1 LTGFIRA
8 RAQVEIRSVLCT
20 PRKIRQVGIVAIPFR
35 SNHDADRIIDWAAR
49 KLLRNIS
56 PPGASPGAVI
66 ASPSRSNPDY
76 FYCWVRD
83 AALVMYVVGLLFART
98 TDKRAKAVYLKRLK
112 EYVEF
117 SRFTQTA
124 PGRIEDL
131 GEPKSHV
138 DGTAFTEPWG
148 RPQNDGPALR
158 GIALKRFA
166 DHLLDQGKKRYV
178 LKRLYTPGLPAR
190 SVIKADLEYVSHHWR
205 EPSFDYWE
213 EEKATHFSTRMV
225 QRRALLDGADLAE
238 RLNEPGAADWY
249 RQQAALIGAELEGH
263 WDREAGCIRTSVNHE
278 GGIDYKSSGLD
289 TAVILGVLH
298 GEVPGRSFS
307 VIDDYVLATA
317 LRIRDEF
324 DGLYGVNS
332 DHSDRPGI
340 AIGRY
345 PEDRYDGYRTDSQ
358 GNPWFLAGN
367 GFAEYYYRVAGALG
381 ARGEIRLTATNLV
394 FFQSLLAPG
403 QAAAL
408 SQGTKLNRWHG
419 LFGTILANL
428 CHEGDDFIR
437 RTLLHADGALS
448 EQFHRTTGRMT
459 AAPDLTWSYSS
470 LISALVHRPASAGYC

>member
-1 LTGFIRA
+1 
-8 RAQVEIRSVLCT
+8 
-20 PRKIRQVGIVAIPFR
+20 
-35 SNHDADRIIDWAAR
+35 
-49 KLLRNIS
+49 
-56 PPGASPGAVI
+56 
-66 ASPSRSNPDY
+66 
-76 FYCWVRD
+76 
-83 AALVMYVVGLLFART
+83 
-98 TDKRAKAVYLKRLK
+98 
-112 EYVEF
+112 
-117 SRFTQTA
+117 
-124 PGRIEDL
+124 
-131 GEPKSHV
+131 
-138 DGTAFTEPWG
+138 
-148 RPQNDGPALR
+148 
-158 GIALKRFA
+158 
-166 DHLLDQGKKRYV
+166 
-178 LKRLYTPGLPAR
+178 
-190 SVIKADLEYVSHHWR
+190 
-205 EPSFDYWE
+205 
-213 EEKATHFSTRMV
+213 MV

-249 RQQAALIGAELEGH
+249 RQQAAFIGAELEGH

-324 DGLYGVNS
+324 DGLFGVNS
-332 DHSDRPGI
+332 DHPGRPGV

-367 GFAEYYYRVAGALG
+367 GFAEYYYRVAGAVRD
-381 ARGEIRLTATNLV
+381 RGGIRLTATNLP
-394 FFQSLLAPG
+394 FFLALLDPG
-403 QAAAL
+403 QATAL
-408 SQGTKLNRWHG
+408 SPGTTLNRWHG

-437 RTLLHADGALS
+437 RTLFHADGSLS

-470 LISALVHRPASAGYC
+470 LISALLHRPAAAGYC